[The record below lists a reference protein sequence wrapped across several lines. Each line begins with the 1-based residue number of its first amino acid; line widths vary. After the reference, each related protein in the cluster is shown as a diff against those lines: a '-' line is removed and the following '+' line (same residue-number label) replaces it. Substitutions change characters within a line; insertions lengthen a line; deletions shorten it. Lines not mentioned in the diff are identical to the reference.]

1 MTKDILLGRP
11 TQIGP
16 LHITPLMWE
25 DMSRKLY
32 AAPPL
37 SAAIKF
43 TELDD
48 EEGPRVE
55 NIYVENFS
63 NEDLFLPSGWVIGG
77 NLLQTRILD
86 YDEFVSAG
94 AAKVVSVSCVERGR
108 WSGGIT
114 PLDGGRAPITVS
126 TAGWQF
132 EHQSKRWKMSSSIR
146 QTRVWSQVS
155 RQESRNGRRET
166 NSLMQVMNEDSSRD
180 ETIRTL
186 QEDVERSFEPLYGQ
200 NGMLVSIAGEPLLM
214 EFYSN
219 EEVAQRIIRET
230 LRSLS
235 FDVEHENFVEP
246 LESRVTDF
254 IARSGISELH
264 FLSDEDW
271 AVLMAGG
278 SDSIET
284 RASVDSENK
293 FVHVNA
299 INHNHRILIG
309 V

>member
-16 LHITPLMWE
+16 LHITPLMWG

-32 AAPPL
+32 TAPPL

-48 EEGPRVE
+48 EDGPRVE

-63 NEDLFLPSGWVIGG
+63 DEDLFLPSGWVIGG

-86 YDEFVSAG
+86 YDEFVAAG
-94 AAKVVSVSCVERGR
+94 AAKVVNVSCVERGR
-108 WSGGIT
+108 WAGGIT
-114 PLDGGRAPITVS
+114 PLEGGRAPITVS

-132 EHQSKRWKMSSSIR
+132 EPESKRWRMSNSNR

-155 RQESRNGRRET
+155 RQESRNGLRET
-166 NSLMQVMNEDSSRD
+166 NSLMQVMYEDSRRD
-180 ETIRTL
+180 ESIRTL
-186 QEDVERSFEPLYGQ
+186 QEDVEKSYEPLYGQ

-246 LESRVTDF
+246 LESRITEF
-254 IARSGISELH
+254 IARSGITELH
-264 FLSDEDW
+264 YLSDEDW

-278 SDSIET
+278 SDAIET

-293 FVHVNA
+293 FVHVTA
-299 INHNHRILIG
+299 INHNHRILLG